1 MSDDDFGIAGKTAL
15 VTGSGRN
22 IGRAI
27 VLELAG
33 RGANVI
39 VNARSNEAEADAVA
53 KEAEGLGVRALVV
66 MGDAADKTTVE
77 RMQTQAE
84 ETFGGVDIY
93 VSCAAR
99 RLYKDFFET
108 TDEDW
113 HYLLNQQLTASWY
126 LAKAFAPGMRDR
138 GWGRV
143 VHINGEDGW
152 LGGWTRVPHSVG
164 KGGLRTLTKSLAFEL
179 GQYGITVND
188 VSPGFTDTIR
198 DMDTHPELTPE
209 RTRSSCRP
217 SPSGASRRQR
227 SWPGRAPSCARRAQ
241 PPLPVRSYT
250 STAANGCSDKRGASR
265 CVTPDTA
272 SCGNPEITDRQC
284 LVRLIRFSS

>member
-1 MSDDDFGIAGKTAL
+1 MGDDFGIAGKTAL

-27 VLELAG
+27 VLELAS

-39 VNARSNEAEADAVA
+39 VNARSDEAEADAVA
-53 KEAEGLGVRALVV
+53 KEAEGLGARSLVV
-66 MGDAADKTTVE
+66 MGDAADKATVE
-77 RMQTQAE
+77 RMRIQAE

-93 VSCAAR
+93 VSNAAR
-99 RLYKDFFET
+99 RLYKDFFDI

-113 HYLLNQQLTASWY
+113 HYYLNQQLTASWY
-126 LAKAFAPGMRDR
+126 LAKAFVPGMRDR

-164 KGGLRTLTKSLAFEL
+164 KGGLRTLTKSLASGL

-188 VSPGFTDTIR
+188 VSPGFIDTIR
-198 DMDTHPELTPE
+198 DMDTHPEVTRERTEQFLPAIPIRRQPTPE
-209 RTRSSCRP
+209 EMAWACAFLCSTRSAAIT
-217 SPSGASRRQR
+217 GA
-227 SWPGRAPSCARRAQ
+227 
-241 PPLPVRSYT
+241 VIHV
-250 STAANGCSDKRGASR
+250 NGGQWMF
-265 CVTPDTA
+265 
-272 SCGNPEITDRQC
+272 G
-284 LVRLIRFSS
+284 